1 MIWVLLLVIVGVI
14 LIAGIIAQF
23 EINRFF
29 KYLEKEFEK
38 EQKQQDE

>member
-1 MIWVLLLVIVGVI
+1 MIWVLVLATVGVI
-14 LIAGIIAQF
+14 LTAGIIAQF

-29 KYLEKEFEK
+29 KDLEKEFEK

>member
-1 MIWVLLLVIVGVI
+1 MIWVLVLAIVGVI
-14 LIAGIIAQF
+14 LTSGIIVQF

-29 KYLEKEFEK
+29 KDLEKDFEK